1 MNDDELRR
9 NLEFEYWGYYEAKKS
24 EAEWHNIP
32 FLPMTMEEFFCRRG
46 VVKDEEEQWTNHPKA
61 SASG

>member
-1 MNDDELRR
+1 MDRDELIHH
-9 NLEFEYWGYYEAKKS
+9 LEFEYWGYYEAKKS

-46 VVKDEEEQWTNHPKA
+46 VVKDEEER
-61 SASG
+61 